1 MIVRSQLG
9 FIAHVPGL
17 SGSPREYRLP
27 GGIDRSDRREVP
39 SAVTDD
45 IRRAAGASVRESASD
60 RQATDDA
67 LESVG
72 RVIAGHDRDHAL
84 SEPIPDSVADRLD
97 QTLAYLSRARD
108 HDAAA
113 PAFEPAAP
121 TAGPRRGLSALST
134 RGRGLLAAA
143 AAVAAVAIAV
153 PLVAGLFSD
162 DSSSDPGTSVAA
174 PSDPDSPS
182 DSSRSSDSSA
192 PSDSAT
198 GDTVTA
204 ALIAGSLGRPI
215 EGRFADP
222 AAREQCLVANGVS
235 ADTPVLGSREVTLG
249 DTAGT
254 LFVLPSADPA
264 LMTALVVG
272 SDCGPGVP
280 ALLSRTDI
288 G

>member
-1 MIVRSQLG
+1 M
-9 FIAHVPGL
+9 
-17 SGSPREYRLP
+17 
-27 GGIDRSDRREVP
+27 
-39 SAVTDD
+39 TDD

-84 SEPIPDSVADRLD
+84 SEPIPDSVADRVD

-162 DSSSDPGTSVAA
+162 DSSSDPGASVAA

-182 DSSRSSDSSA
+182 DSSRSSDSGA

-204 ALIAGSLGRPI
+204 ALIADTVGRPV

-222 AAREQCLVANGVS
+222 VAREQCLAANGVS

-249 DTAGT
+249 DTTGT
-254 LFVLPSADPA
+254 LFVLPSADPTV
-264 LMTALVVG
+264 LTALVVG
-272 SDCGPGVP
+272 TDCGPDDP
-280 ALLSRTDI
+280 AVLSRTDI